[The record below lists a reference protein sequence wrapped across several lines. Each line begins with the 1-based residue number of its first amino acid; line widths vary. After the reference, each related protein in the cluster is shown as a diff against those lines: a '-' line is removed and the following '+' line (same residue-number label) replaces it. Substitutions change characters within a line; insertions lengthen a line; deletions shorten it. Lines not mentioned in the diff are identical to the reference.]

1 MHLSI
6 YLKIK
11 KKKKKKEQKEITKMQ
26 SQLPNCLSII
36 IILKTKSDKTLG
48 IDKLSL
54 PRQITSKTLG
64 GSKNLIKH

>member
-6 YLKIK
+6 YLKI